1 MSENEMSEESSQTNY
16 EVIDT
21 NGNSYNYVEKQPMK
35 PLKRPKSKMRLSPGP
50 FEIRAAVNELKELN
64 TNLRMSAQN
73 PRGSE
78 DECDVIGRHVAMQLK
93 QLQPIDMIDAM
104 DEIQGILSRYR
115 KKALRKIEYRN
126 VYTPSNCS
134 PESAPLPQ
142 PTV

>member
-1 MSENEMSEESSQTNY
+1 MSENEMSEESLQTNY

-21 NGNSYNYVEKQPMK
+21 SYNSYNYVEKQPMK
-35 PLKRPKSKMRLSPGP
+35 PTKRPKSKMRLPPESS
-50 FEIRAAVNELKELN
+50 EIRAAVNELKELN
-64 TNLRMSAQN
+64 TNLRMSTQS
-73 PRGSE
+73 PKGSE

-134 PESAPLPQ
+134 SESAPSPR
-142 PTV
+142 PIV

>member
-1 MSENEMSEESSQTNY
+1 MSENEMFEESSQTNY

-21 NGNSYNYVEKQPMK
+21 SDNNINNVEKQPMK
-35 PLKRPKSKMRLSPGP
+35 PPKRPKSKMRLSPESS
-50 FEIRAAVNELKELN
+50 EIRAAVNELNELK
-64 TNLRMSAQN
+64 TNLRMSAQS

-78 DECDVIGRHVAMQLK
+78 DECDVIGRHVVMQLK

-104 DEIQGILSRYR
+104 DEIQGILTRYR

-126 VYTPSNCS
+126 VYTPSNWS
-134 PESAPLPQ
+134 SESAPSPQ